1 MKKLLI
7 VIIASIA
14 MFGSMHASS
23 DNDPQNIMIHLSNYT
38 NDLHS
43 VTMALK
49 IGHMLASHG
58 EEVTMFVDLEGVRLV
73 DKHQPVDLTW
83 GSGKTIKEVLQED
96 LGAEQYV
103 RWLTEFPDGDQFT
116 IPSIGENTVRDYT
129 ENNAA
134 VYDALDTGEFTFQI
148 TP

>member
-7 VIIASIA
+7 VIVASIA
-14 MFGSMHASS
+14 MFGSMHVSS
-23 DNDPQNIMIHLSNYT
+23 DSDPQNIMIHLSNYT

-83 GSGKTIKEVLQED
+83 GSGKTIKEL
-96 LGAEQYV
+96 Y
-103 RWLTEFPDGDQFT
+103 DQF
-116 IPSIGENTVRDYT
+116 IDAGGKVLGCPHSAE
-129 ENNAA
+129 AA
-134 VYDALDTGEFTFQI
+134 GIKE
-148 TP
+148 

>member
-23 DNDPQNIMIHLSNYT
+23 DSDPQNIMIHLSNYT

-83 GSGKTIKEVLQED
+83 GSGMTIKEL
-96 LGAEQYV
+96 Y
-103 RWLTEFPDGDQFT
+103 DQFIDAGGKVLVCPHCAEAAGIKELRKGAT
-116 IPSIGENTVRDYT
+116 IASMEEKTMYKAFTRADKILDY
-129 ENNAA
+129 
-134 VYDALDTGEFTFQI
+134 
-148 TP
+148 